1 MSRNATV
8 ITYGCQMNVNESAK
22 IRKIMEDIGYDITEN
37 INESDVVFLNTCTVR
52 EGAATQIYGKL
63 GELKQARDARGT
75 KIIITGCFA
84 QEQGRKLLQK
94 FPYIDIIMGNQ
105 NITKIPEAIE
115 QIEKAQKLK
124 EAGKLRD
131 KKLKHVVLTEYD
143 DELPPRIDADF
154 DNDITASMTIGY
166 GCNNFCTYC
175 IVPYVR
181 GREKYIPMEQLINQ
195 AKEYVKK
202 GYKEIMLLA
211 QNVNSYG
218 KGLSENETFAN
229 LLQGLADIEGDFLI
243 RFISPHPRD
252 FTDDVIDVIAKNPKI
267 ARSVH
272 APLQSGSTK
281 VLKDMN
287 RGYTKEQYL
296 ALVKKLKDRIP
307 DVAITTDIIVGFP
320 GETDEEF
327 EDTLDV
333 VRQAKYD
340 TAFMFMYSIR
350 TGTKAAEMEGQ
361 IEDKVKKERLQKLIA
376 LQTEISGETSQG
388 YQGKIERV
396 LVEGPSRKNK
406 EMLSS
411 RTSSNKV
418 VLFKGDSSLRGKFV
432 NVKINECRTWTL
444 YGEIID

>member
-22 IRKIMEDIGYDITEN
+22 IRKIMEDIGYNITEN

-115 QIEKAQKLK
+115 KIEKAQKLK

-131 KKLKHVVLTEYD
+131 KKLKHVVLTGYD

>member
-1 MSRNATV
+1 MSKNATV

-105 NITKIPEAIE
+105 NISKIPEAIE
-115 QIEKAQKLK
+115 KIERAQELK

-131 KKLKHVVLTEYD
+131 KKLKHVVLTGYD

-181 GREKYIPMEQLINQ
+181 GREKYIPMEQLVNQ

-229 LLQGLADIEGDFLI
+229 LLQALADIEGDFLI

-252 FTDDVIDVIAKNPKI
+252 FTDDVIDAIAKNSKI

-272 APLQSGSTK
+272 VPLQSGSTK

-296 ALVKKLKDRIP
+296 NLVNKLKSRIP
-307 DVAITTDIIVGFP
+307 DVAVTTDIIVGFP
-320 GETDEEF
+320 GETEEEF

-361 IEDKVKKERLQKLIA
+361 IEDKVKKDRLHRLIS
-376 LQTEISGETSQG
+376 LQTEISGELSNE

-418 VLFKGDSSLRGKFV
+418 VLFKGDSSLRGQFV

-444 YGEIID
+444 YGELVD

>member
-115 QIEKAQKLK
+115 KIEKAQKLK